1 MKIITF
7 ILKLLFLVYSL
18 KWLARSWKANSDYV
32 RRGGNDAA
40 NDMPGVGSML
50 MALICALPT
59 LVIVGYILKAL
70 EIIQVQ

>member
-7 ILKLLFLVYSL
+7 LLKLLFLVYSL
-18 KWLARSWKANSDYV
+18 KWLGRSFKASSEYT

-40 NDMPGVGSML
+40 NDMPGTGSYL

-59 LVIVGYILKAL
+59 LTIAYFIMQAL
-70 EIIQVQ
+70 EKVQ